1 MGETARDVMD
11 THFYALQPRTPVVEA
26 ARALRKA
33 REELN
38 HPVFGMIVV
47 DDDKKLIGMVSM
59 YDILLLTRPK
69 HIHIWGEMVDID
81 ATGIIRETC
90 SRARAILV
98 GDIMT
103 TNVVTVTPDTH
114 LLLIVDIMLKR
125 HIRRIP
131 VLEDG
136 EVVGIVYLSKVF
148 EYFVDQL
155 IL

>member
-11 THFYALQPRTPVVEA
+11 THFYSLQPQTPVAEA
-26 ARALRKA
+26 ARLLRKA
-33 REELN
+33 GEELKR
-38 HPVFGMIVV
+38 PVFGMTVV
-47 DDDKKLIGMVSM
+47 DDNGKLVGMVSM

-69 HIHIWGEMVDID
+69 HIHIWGEMADID
-81 ATGIIRETC
+81 ATGIIREAC
-90 SRARAILV
+90 VRARPILV

-103 TNVVTVTPDTH
+103 ANVVTVTPDTH

-136 EVVGIVYLSKVF
+136 KVVGIVHLSRVF

-155 IL
+155 AI

>member
-11 THFYALQPRTPVVEA
+11 THFYTLRPQTPVAEA
-26 ARALRKA
+26 ARVLRKA
-33 REELN
+33 REEVK
-38 HPVFGMIVV
+38 HPVFGMMVV
-47 DDDKKLIGMVSM
+47 DDEEKLIGMVSM

-69 HIHIWGEMVDID
+69 HIHIWGEMADID
-81 ATGIIRETC
+81 ATGILRETC
-90 SRARAILV
+90 HRAKGILV

-103 TNVVTVTPDTH
+103 TRVVTVTPDTH

-136 EVVGIVYLSKVF
+136 KILGIVYLSRVF

-155 IL
+155 IR

>member
-11 THFYALQPRTPVVEA
+11 THFFTLHPRTPIAEA
-26 ARALRKA
+26 AKIFRKA
-33 REELN
+33 REEVRQ
-38 HPVFGMIVV
+38 PVFGIIVV
-47 DDDKKLIGMVSM
+47 DDEKKLLGMLSM

-69 HIHIWGEMVDID
+69 HIHIWGEMADID
-81 ATGIIRETC
+81 ATGILRESC
-90 SRARAILV
+90 LRAKGILV

-103 TNVVTVTPDTH
+103 PDVVTVTPDTH

-131 VLEDG
+131 VLEEG
-136 EVVGIVYLSKVF
+136 RVVGIVYLSKVF